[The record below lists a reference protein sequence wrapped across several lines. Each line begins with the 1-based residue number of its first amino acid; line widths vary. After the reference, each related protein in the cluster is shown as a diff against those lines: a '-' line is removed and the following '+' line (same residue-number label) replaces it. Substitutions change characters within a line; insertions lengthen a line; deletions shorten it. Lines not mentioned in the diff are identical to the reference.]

1 MKEIMM
7 IEKKIK
13 KYVVVIICVLSMI
26 TLGKKTENIFASD
39 KKSKDMENILLS
51 FYIKNVSNVESI
63 KYIPLDKKIIGN
75 KRITDKSNVVDIG
88 FGEYYIKAK
97 DEKKELQE
105 PSYSSWYEA
114 PKGGMQFRE
123 KLSIEYQ
130 VNKDYNNKNLRILKK
145 LLKKIFIQK
154 IKYLFLHH
162 NMSM

>member
-75 KRITDKSNVVDIG
+75 KRITDKSNVVDI
-88 FGEYYIKAK
+88 
-97 DEKKELQE
+97 
-105 PSYSSWYEA
+105 
-114 PKGGMQFRE
+114 
-123 KLSIEYQ
+123 
-130 VNKDYNNKNLRILKK
+130 
-145 LLKKIFIQK
+145 
-154 IKYLFLHH
+154 
-162 NMSM
+162 